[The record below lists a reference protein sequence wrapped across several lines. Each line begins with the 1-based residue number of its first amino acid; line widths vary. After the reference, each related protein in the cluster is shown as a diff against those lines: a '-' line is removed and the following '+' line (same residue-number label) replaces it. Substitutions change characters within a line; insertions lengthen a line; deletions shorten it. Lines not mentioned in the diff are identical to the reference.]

1 MSIEGVDGC
10 GWGLNGCGRIW
21 VGVDVAGSMSMAMDG
36 HGWGW
41 MRPDGAG

>member
-1 MSIEGVDGC
+1 MGMDR
-10 GWGLNGCGRIW
+10 CGRIW
-21 VGVDVAGSMSMAMDG
+21 VGIDVAGSMSMAVDG